1 MASAT
6 AFVLLGTPHQNDNGI
21 NPEWLIELWEGN
33 VARWAARHLGGSQAN
48 LVSEPSS
55 PEDIGAALVR
65 FILQLTENRSGRLS
79 VVVSALPD
87 SSMLRHMNC
96 VDGLRGADVHVLIP
110 SYTRTVSAW
119 SGELHESGRIQAGE
133 TEN

>member
-6 AFVLLGTPHQNDNGI
+6 AFVFLGTPHQNDNGI

-55 PEDIGAALVR
+55 PEDIGLALVR

-96 VDGLRGADVHVLIP
+96 VDGLRGADVHVLTP

-119 SGELHESGRIQAGE
+119 SGELYESGRIQAGE
-133 TEN
+133 IEN